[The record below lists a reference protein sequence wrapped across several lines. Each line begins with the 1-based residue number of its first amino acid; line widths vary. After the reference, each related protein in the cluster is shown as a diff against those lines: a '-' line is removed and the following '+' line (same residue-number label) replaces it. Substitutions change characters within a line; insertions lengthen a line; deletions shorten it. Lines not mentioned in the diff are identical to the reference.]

1 MSRRLPLYFACA
13 LLACAFCFPALA
25 EPPGGNLTFSTLV
38 AGAVEP
44 GRAALARAPA
54 AAAFARELVGVLRLR
69 GRRDFGPAGVDP
81 AGSHRH
87 ADVSVALPLGERVSL
102 RNGVR
107 VHYRD
112 EPARGLSELDLLPT
126 AGVEIRF

>member
-13 LLACAFCFPALA
+13 LLAFACCLPALA
-25 EPPGGNLTFSTLV
+25 EPPGGSLTLSTLV

-44 GRAALARAPA
+44 GRVALTRAPA
-54 AAAFARELVGVLRLR
+54 AAAFARELMGVLRLR
-69 GRRDFGPAGVDP
+69 GRRDFVPAGVDP
-81 AGSHRH
+81 AGRHGH

-102 RNGVR
+102 RNGLR

-112 EPARGLSELDLLPT
+112 EPSRDFTEIDYLPT
-126 AGVEIRF
+126 AGFEIRF

>member
-1 MSRRLPLYFACA
+1 VSRRLPLYFACA
-13 LLACAFCFPALA
+13 LIAFAFCLPALA
-25 EPPGGNLTFSTLV
+25 EPSGGSLTLSTLV

-54 AAAFARELVGVLRLR
+54 AAAFARGLVNALRLR
-69 GRRDFGPAGVDP
+69 AQRDFVPASVDP
-81 AGSHRH
+81 AGRLGH
-87 ADVSVALPLGERVSL
+87 ADVSVALPLGECVSL

-112 EPARGLSELDLLPT
+112 EPSRDFTEIDYLPT
-126 AGVEIRF
+126 TGVEIRF

>member
-1 MSRRLPLYFACA
+1 MSRRLPLFFACA
-13 LLACAFCFPALA
+13 LLAFAFCLPALA
-25 EPPGGNLTFSTLV
+25 DPPGGSVSLATLM

-44 GRAALARAPA
+44 GRAALVRAPA
-54 AAAFARELVGVLRLR
+54 VAAFTRGLLHTLTIG

-81 AGSHRH
+81 AGSHGH

-112 EPARGLSELDLLPT
+112 EPARGFTQIDLLPT